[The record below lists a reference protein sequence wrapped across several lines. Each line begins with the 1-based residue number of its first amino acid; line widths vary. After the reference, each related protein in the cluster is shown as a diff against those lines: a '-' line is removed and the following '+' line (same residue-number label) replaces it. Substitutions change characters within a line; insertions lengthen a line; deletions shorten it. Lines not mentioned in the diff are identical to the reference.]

1 MCILANL
8 DRDVIKRDTLKRPG
22 SDFIR
27 QNKFLL
33 FLSYFLE
40 WRENLFPLNKE
51 NEAERFRKSASKLTH
66 ATSATGIFNFGISEE
81 LPKH

>member
-1 MCILANL
+1 MLA
-8 DRDVIKRDTLKRPG
+8 KT
-22 SDFIR
+22 IR
-27 QNKFLL
+27 HP
-33 FLSYFLE
+33 YFLE

-66 ATSATGIFNFGISEE
+66 ATCTTRIFNFGISEE